1 MKIRFVPAEYSSP
14 RKSGIAFLMV
24 AVTAAGMFFACIPQA
39 FAERADR
46 DKPVIIDAD
55 KGSGDDLNQTSV
67 YTGSVVLTKGTILMR
82 GDQLTTRQ
90 DPEGYSFGT
99 LISTQPGKLAYFKQ
113 KREGVD
119 EYIEGQAER
128 IEYDEKSD
136 TVKLFNRAVVKRLAA
151 GRDADEIRGDRI
163 DYNSRTE
170 IYNAQSNTPSNG
182 ASTVGGKDSR
192 VRVILQP
199 KIKPGASSNTSSG
212 TPNVPGSDGVPAGVA
227 PSAPIELKREPA
239 IEKKPVS

>member
-1 MKIRFVPAEYSSP
+1 MRRGLHKI
-14 RKSGIAFLMV
+14 GIASL
-24 AVTAAGMFFACIPQA
+24 ATAGMYFACAPQA
-39 FAERADR
+39 FAERADK
-46 DKPVIIDAD
+46 DKPVIISAD
-55 KGSGDDLNQTSV
+55 KSSGDDLNQTSV
-67 YTGSVVLTKGTILMR
+67 YTGDVVLTKGTITLR
-82 GDQLTTRQ
+82 ADQLTTRQ
-90 DPEGYSFGT
+90 DPEGYSYGT
-99 LISTQPGKLAYFKQ
+99 AISTQPGKLAYFKQ

-170 IYNAQSNTPSNG
+170 IYNAQSNSS
-182 ASTVGGKDSR
+182 AVGGKDSR

-199 KIKPGASSNTSSG
+199 KIKPAASGAA
-212 TPNVPGSDGVPAGVA
+212 PGSDVVPAGA
-227 PSAPIELKREPA
+227 TPAAPIELKKEPA
-239 IEKKPVS
+239 IEKKPAS

>member
-1 MKIRFVPAEYSSP
+1 MSTMKIRFVPAAQSSP
-14 RKSGIAFLMV
+14 RKIAIISLLAAVATAGI
-24 AVTAAGMFFACIPQA
+24 FFACAPQA
-39 FAERADR
+39 FAERADK

-67 YTGSVVLTKGTILMR
+67 YTGNVVLTKGTILMR

-113 KREGVD
+113 KREAVD

-136 TVKLFNRAVVKRLAA
+136 TVKLFNRAVVKRLTA

-182 ASTVGGKDSR
+182 AAAAGGKDSR

-199 KIKPGASSNTSSG
+199 KIKPGTSSNAPSA
-212 TPNVPGSDGVPAGVA
+212 PGSDGVPAGAV
-227 PSAPIELKREPA
+227 PSVPIELRKEPA
-239 IEKKPVS
+239 IEKKPGS

>member
-1 MKIRFVPAEYSSP
+1 MKNRLMLVVHSDL
-14 RKSGIAFLMV
+14 RKIGV
-24 AVTAAGMFFACIPQA
+24 ALLATGGMFFACTPQA

-46 DKPVIIDAD
+46 DKPVIISAD
-55 KGSGDDLNQTSV
+55 KSSGDDLNQTSV
-67 YTGSVVLTKGTILMR
+67 YTGDVVLTKGTITLR
-82 GDQLTTRQ
+82 ADQLTTLQ
-90 DPEGYSFGT
+90 DSEGYSHGT
-99 LISTQPGKLAYFKQ
+99 AISTQPAKLAYFKQ

-170 IYNAQSNTPSNG
+170 VYNAQSNN
-182 ASTVGGKDSR
+182 ASTPGGKDSR
-192 VRVILQP
+192 VRVVLQP
-199 KIKPGASSNTSSG
+199 KIKPGS
-212 TPNVPGSDGVPAGVA
+212 TPDGVPASPA
-227 PSAPIELKREPA
+227 PAVPVELKKETA
-239 IEKKPVS
+239 IERKPQS